1 MSSRSFRAAAAAF
14 VLGTAALAAGT
25 VGFTVTAEA
34 AARPAVA
41 RLLNDAIRQ
50 AAAGNV
56 SAARASVGQAESVGG
71 LTSGDHAEI
80 DKVKSYIAR
89 LASGGGGGGIAGD
102 YRAGH
107 YTSVI
112 AAGRRGGL
120 GADDMVLVA
129 QSYYM
134 TRDFAGC
141 TSYIRNNLSGGG
153 ENILQMLQRCAYEN
167 QDNDGQRYALEQLVQ
182 RTNKPAY
189 WSSLLDTASGTK
201 GLSDHGTLDVYRLK
215 LLTGSLV
222 KAEDYNLLAQLAL
235 QLGFASE
242 SVAVINKATAAKL
255 QLGPRT
261 GALVAM
267 ANGQAAATAAK
278 LAAVIA
284 NGNGDALVHAGEDA
298 WGQGK
303 FPDALK
309 LIQSGIKKG
318 VSDKSNAQIRLGMA
332 LMSTGDKAGA
342 IRAFASVDDPKQ
354 KVIAH
359 VWEIYARTH

>member
-1 MSSRSFRAAAAAF
+1 MFSQSFRAAAAAF

-56 SAARASVGQAESVGG
+56 SAARASVGQAENVGG
-71 LTSGDHAEI
+71 LTPGDHAEI
-80 DKVKSYIAR
+80 DKVKSYISR
-89 LASGGGGGGIAGD
+89 LASGGGGGLAGD

-107 YTSVI
+107 YSSVI

-129 QSYYM
+129 QSYYL
-134 TRDFAGC
+134 THDFAGC

-153 ENILQMLQRCAYEN
+153 ENILLMLQRCAYEN
-167 QDNDGQRYALEQLVQ
+167 QDNDGQRYALEQLVS
-182 RTNKPAY
+182 RTNKPEY
-189 WSSLLDTASGTK
+189 WSSLLDAASGTK

-267 ANGQAAATAAK
+267 ANGQAAANAAK
-278 LAAVIA
+278 LAAVMA
-284 NGNGDALVHAGEDA
+284 NGNGDVLVHAGEDL

-309 LIQSGIKKG
+309 LIQAGIKKG
-318 VSDKSNAQIRLGMA
+318 VGDKSNAQIRLGMA
-332 LMSTGDKAGA
+332 LMSTGDKSGA
-342 IRAFASVDDPKQ
+342 VRAFSSVDDPKQ